1 MSPSPAMPNK
11 SAKRNRRWNGRRR
24 GILRSQSGQSL
35 VEVALLTP
43 LLLAMVLG
51 AIEIGRYAYI
61 SILVGN
67 AAHAGALY
75 GAQSLSN
82 SVSPT
87 NITLAAQNDFQNN
100 GQQTGN
106 LNVTSNDSCGCD
118 NGGTLTYLGQLT
130 SACLTIDPTT
140 ACTGSNNHWVVLV
153 SVTASGKF
161 QSLFSYPWIPSSITV
176 TMTSTSRVNQE

>member
-1 MSPSPAMPNK
+1 MANNPV
-11 SAKRNRRWNGRRR
+11 NRGRRSDRR
-24 GILRSQSGQSL
+24 GRGFLRSQSGQSL

-75 GAQSLSN
+75 GSQSLAN
-82 SVSPT
+82 SVSP

-100 GQQTGN
+100 GQKTGN
-106 LNVTSNDSCGCD
+106 LNVTYNDSCGCD

-130 SACLTIDPTT
+130 SACLAIDATT
-140 ACTGSNNHWVVLV
+140 ACPGSNNHWVVMV
-153 SVTASGKF
+153 SVTASGTF
-161 QSLFSYPWIPSSITV
+161 QSLFNYPWIPSSITV
-176 TMTSTSRVNQE
+176 TRTSSLRVNQQ